1 MKKNKGESRLVV
13 WDELK
18 RIDDTCFGKI
28 TSYIIEAGKSKRY
41 DGRCRN
47 NITEKYYEGE
57 TMQQNQWIVDEMN
70 QVYKQGIRVDVNGLS
85 YNPKTSA
92 NLMRVLENGSYMLD
106 YEGDMLGRIVA
117 LHVDSVGP
125 SEQPSYKTLRCK
137 KTKNRPEKKRRS
149 EKNKKK

>member
-1 MKKNKGESRLVV
+1 
-13 WDELK
+13 
-18 RIDDTCFGKI
+18 
-28 TSYIIEAGKSKRY
+28 
-41 DGRCRN
+41 
-47 NITEKYYEGE
+47 
-57 TMQQNQWIVDEMN
+57 MQQNQWIVDEMN

-149 EKNKKK
+149 EKNKKKINFLQLFLSLNRLIGING

>member
-1 MKKNKGESRLVV
+1 MAL
-13 WDELK
+13 
-18 RIDDTCFGKI
+18 
-28 TSYIIEAGKSKRY
+28 SY
-41 DGRCRN
+41 D

-125 SEQPSYKTLRCK
+125 TLRCK

>member
-1 MKKNKGESRLVV
+1 MAL
-13 WDELK
+13 
-18 RIDDTCFGKI
+18 
-28 TSYIIEAGKSKRY
+28 SY
-41 DGRCRN
+41 D

-149 EKNKKK
+149 KKIKKNNFFATFPLFESSYWYKGVRKSPKQ

>member
-1 MKKNKGESRLVV
+1 
-13 WDELK
+13 
-18 RIDDTCFGKI
+18 
-28 TSYIIEAGKSKRY
+28 
-41 DGRCRN
+41 
-47 NITEKYYEGE
+47 
-57 TMQQNQWIVDEMN
+57 MQQNQWIVDEMT
-70 QVYKQGIRVDVNGLS
+70 QVYKQGLRVDVNGLS

-137 KTKNRPEKKRRS
+137 KTKNRPEKKRCS
-149 EKNKKK
+149 GKNKKK

>member
-1 MKKNKGESRLVV
+1 MDCRRDESGLQTRN
-13 WDELK
+13 
-18 RIDDTCFGKI
+18 
-28 TSYIIEAGKSKRY
+28 TS
-41 DGRCRN
+41 
-47 NITEKYYEGE
+47 
-57 TMQQNQWIVDEMN
+57 
-70 QVYKQGIRVDVNGLS
+70 DVNGLS

>member
-1 MKKNKGESRLVV
+1 MAL
-13 WDELK
+13 
-18 RIDDTCFGKI
+18 
-28 TSYIIEAGKSKRY
+28 SY
-41 DGRCRN
+41 D

-70 QVYKQGIRVDVNGLS
+70 QVYKQGIRVDV
-85 YNPKTSA
+85 
-92 NLMRVLENGSYMLD
+92 MRVLENGSYMLD

>member
-1 MKKNKGESRLVV
+1 MDCRRDES
-13 WDELK
+13 
-18 RIDDTCFGKI
+18 G
-28 TSYIIEAGKSKRY
+28 
-41 DGRCRN
+41 
-47 NITEKYYEGE
+47 
-57 TMQQNQWIVDEMN
+57 
-70 QVYKQGIRVDVNGLS
+70 YKQGIRVDVNGLS

-117 LHVDSVGP
+117 LRVDSVGP

>member
-1 MKKNKGESRLVV
+1 MAL
-13 WDELK
+13 
-18 RIDDTCFGKI
+18 
-28 TSYIIEAGKSKRY
+28 SY
-41 DGRCRN
+41 D

-137 KTKNRPEKKRRS
+137 KQKTGRKKRGVAKKIK
-149 EKNKKK
+149 KNKFFATFPLFESSYWYKGVRKSPKQ

>member
-1 MKKNKGESRLVV
+1 MAL
-13 WDELK
+13 
-18 RIDDTCFGKI
+18 
-28 TSYIIEAGKSKRY
+28 SY
-41 DGRCRN
+41 D

-137 KTKNRPEKKRRS
+137 KTKNRRS
-149 EKNKKK
+149 EKNKFFATFPLFESSYWYKGVRKSPKQ

>member
-1 MKKNKGESRLVV
+1 MAL
-13 WDELK
+13 
-18 RIDDTCFGKI
+18 
-28 TSYIIEAGKSKRY
+28 AY
-41 DGRCRN
+41 D

>member
-1 MKKNKGESRLVV
+1 MAL
-13 WDELK
+13 
-18 RIDDTCFGKI
+18 
-28 TSYIIEAGKSKRY
+28 SY
-41 DGRCRN
+41 D

-137 KTKNRPEKKRRS
+137 KKKQAG
-149 EKNKKK
+149 KKEAQRKK

>member
-1 MKKNKGESRLVV
+1 MAL
-13 WDELK
+13 
-18 RIDDTCFGKI
+18 
-28 TSYIIEAGKSKRY
+28 SY
-41 DGRCRN
+41 D

-117 LHVDSVGP
+117 LHVDSVGHRNSHP
-125 SEQPSYKTLRCK
+125 IKRCAVKKQKTGR
-137 KTKNRPEKKRRS
+137 KKRGVA
-149 EKNKKK
+149 KKIKKINFLQLFLSLNRLIGIKG

>member
-1 MKKNKGESRLVV
+1 MLMGF
-13 WDELK
+13 
-18 RIDDTCFGKI
+18 RI
-28 TSYIIEAGKSKRY
+28 
-41 DGRCRN
+41 
-47 NITEKYYEGE
+47 
-57 TMQQNQWIVDEMN
+57 
-70 QVYKQGIRVDVNGLS
+70 
-85 YNPKTSA
+85 
-92 NLMRVLENGSYMLD
+92 MRVLENGSYMLD

>member
-1 MKKNKGESRLVV
+1 M
-13 WDELK
+13 D
-18 RIDDTCFGKI
+18 
-28 TSYIIEAGKSKRY
+28 
-41 DGRCRN
+41 CRR
-47 NITEKYYEGE
+47 
-57 TMQQNQWIVDEMN
+57 D
-70 QVYKQGIRVDVNGLS
+70 DVNGLS

>member
-1 MKKNKGESRLVV
+1 MAL
-13 WDELK
+13 
-18 RIDDTCFGKI
+18 
-28 TSYIIEAGKSKRY
+28 SY
-41 DGRCRN
+41 D

-137 KTKNRPEKKRRS
+137 KQKTGRKKRGAVKKIK
-149 EKNKKK
+149 KNKFFATFPLFESSYWYKGVRKSPKQ

>member
-1 MKKNKGESRLVV
+1 MDCRRDES
-13 WDELK
+13 
-18 RIDDTCFGKI
+18 G
-28 TSYIIEAGKSKRY
+28 
-41 DGRCRN
+41 
-47 NITEKYYEGE
+47 
-57 TMQQNQWIVDEMN
+57 
-70 QVYKQGIRVDVNGLS
+70 YKQGIRVDVNGLS